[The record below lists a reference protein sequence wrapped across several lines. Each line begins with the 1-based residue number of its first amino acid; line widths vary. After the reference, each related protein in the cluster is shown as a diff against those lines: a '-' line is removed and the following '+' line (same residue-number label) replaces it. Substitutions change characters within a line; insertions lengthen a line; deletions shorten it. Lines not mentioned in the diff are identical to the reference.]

1 MHYSREIP
9 REDWADYLALLS
21 NLSRTRRVRVDAGN
35 SNSDEQPLSQS
46 LPLVDIRLSEED
58 GLPGRIE
65 VTVGRPGEE
74 ITYRLL
80 GPERIRADENESGD
94 LQCLA
99 LQDEGQIRMLV
110 FFEPSEV
117 FSEWVFS
124 PAASL

>member
-21 NLSRTRRVRVDAGN
+21 NLSRTRRVRVDVGN

-46 LPLVDIRLSEED
+46 LPLMDIRLSEED

-99 LQDEGQIRMLV
+99 LQDEGPIRMLV

-117 FSEWVFS
+117 FLECVSVHS
-124 PAASL
+124 A